1 MGNVYTEFINVP
13 NNKIS
18 INSLKKIIS
27 DQLGFEPSY
36 QRLTYQL
43 YNKKIITLPNDFPLF
58 YFNITDYSVIFL
70 ENFKNI
76 RYKNKKTSRSP
87 ISMKYMNR
95 LGYHFQYPKKCQS
108 VTNLISLE
116 TKTSFVNS
124 NFNSNKNSIALSDD
138 EVIISKNTKEDNK
151 NEEDEDYELVLNND
165 KDMDITKEDDKI
177 SSNNIIKLDKNVLE
191 TLSEKLIHLIKKK
204 ILKK

>member
-1 MGNVYTEFINVP
+1 MGNLYTELINIP

-18 INSLKKIIS
+18 VNSLKKIIN
-27 DQLGFEPSY
+27 DQLGFEPPY

-70 ENFKNI
+70 ENFKNTK
-76 RYKNKKTSRSP
+76 YKNKKTSRSP

-95 LGYHFQYPKKCQS
+95 LGYHFQYSKKCQS

-116 TKTSFVNS
+116 SKSSSVNS
-124 NFNSNKNSIALSDD
+124 NSNKNSIALSDD
-138 EVIISKNTKEDNK
+138 EVIISKKNKEDNN
-151 NEEDEDYELVLNND
+151 NEEDEDYELVLNNY
-165 KDMDITKEDDKI
+165 KDMDITNITKEDDK
-177 SSNNIIKLDKNVLE
+177 
-191 TLSEKLIHLIKKK
+191 LS
-204 ILKK
+204 